1 MVRLEAASTLSVGA
15 VPMVRSSGYHRG
27 MATALT
33 AASDILSSLPIGGRD
48 EVTGALARRIRE
60 FFGADGVSILIPSPD
75 RWAVETAMRLGRVA
89 RTDRPGSA
97 WRSCHG
103 EAGAVAPVP
112 ASRAG
117 SPVALL
123 KLYRDTPFDA
133 EERRALHDL
142 ARAVAAPI
150 RDADA
155 FDELHAPL

>member
-1 MVRLEAASTLSVGA
+1 MAHG
-15 VPMVRSSGYHRG
+15 SGYHRG
-27 MATALT
+27 MATVPTT
-33 AASDILSSLPIGGRD
+33 ARDIPSSLPIGGRD
-48 EVTGALARRIRE
+48 EVTAALAGHLRDR
-60 FFGADGVSILIPSPD
+60 FDADGVSILIPSPD

-89 RTDRPGSA
+89 RTDRRGSA

-103 EAGAVAPVP
+103 EAGAIAPVP
-112 ASRAG
+112 AVRAG

-142 ARAVAAPI
+142 ARAFAAPI

-155 FDELHAPL
+155 FDELHAPQ

>member
-1 MVRLEAASTLSVGA
+1 MEH
-15 VPMVRSSGYHRG
+15 SSGYHRG
-27 MATALT
+27 MATVPTT
-33 AASDILSSLPIGGRD
+33 ANDILSCLPIGGRD
-48 EVTGALARRIRE
+48 EVTGALAEHLRDR
-60 FFGADGVSILIPSPD
+60 FDADGVSILIPSPD

-89 RTDRPGSA
+89 RTDRRGSS

-103 EAGAVAPVP
+103 EAGAIAPVP
-112 ASRAG
+112 AVRAG

-133 EERRALHDL
+133 EERRALHEL

-155 FDELHAPL
+155 FDELHAPQ

>member
-1 MVRLEAASTLSVGA
+1 
-15 VPMVRSSGYHRG
+15 MVRSSGYHRG
-27 MATALT
+27 MATVPTT
-33 AASDILSSLPIGGRD
+33 AGDILSSLPIGGRD
-48 EVTGALARRIRE
+48 EVTGALAGHLRDL
-60 FFGADGVSILIPSPD
+60 FGADGVSILIPSPD

-89 RTDRPGSA
+89 RTDRRGSA

-103 EAGAVAPVP
+103 EAGAIAPVP
-112 ASRAG
+112 ASRSG

-133 EERRALHDL
+133 AERRALHDL

-155 FDELHAPL
+155 FDELHAPQ